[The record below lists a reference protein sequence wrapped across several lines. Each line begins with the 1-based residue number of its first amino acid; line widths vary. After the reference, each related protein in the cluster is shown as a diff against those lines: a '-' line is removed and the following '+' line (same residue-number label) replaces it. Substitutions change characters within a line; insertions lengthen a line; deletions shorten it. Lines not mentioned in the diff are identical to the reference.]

1 MNSFFFFQTTFSVYM
16 LKLENEKEV
25 SESYTEESVDEVVDV
40 VRSSSS

>member
-1 MNSFFFFQTTFSVYM
+1 M